1 MNDEGMEDTS
11 SGLDLLRSSL
21 SSAIRRGGPLS
32 SVIEQSLEKAGVPKS
47 IEVDYE
53 PMPMEERRA
62 PSRDTRFRDEL
73 MAQLEEAKQ
82 KLLTPKPEP
91 KTVLEKLAR
100 QFVIPT
106 GKSGDIFIARQE
118 RAEKEAQ
125 DELKRRETI
134 LNLTAKQAELER
146 QQEEALAE
154 AERRRAEAAAKGFEK
169 NWQGGGGRRY
179 VFKDS
184 VAAGVA
190 SKRAPQIFDP
200 NLGFGYVNDQGE
212 FVPEFRAP
220 AGTRVITS
228 SVENPESRKQF
239 NDRILAF
246 NDEKRGLIKL
256 NKYFQDLED
265 MGQSGFDT
273 FVNKI
278 TGNVKKFFGTERKR
292 EEFATQT
299 AEARQQ
305 ALIGA
310 LRLDVLGPGVVTK
323 EDAQRLEKAVGGNIS
338 ILFSPETARYLLRDF
353 YEDKSLRA
361 KTLSEFLQ
369 DQAEFFDQDPE
380 KFAFDLPETLGGDT
394 LRGRRPRGNKP
405 PAGGS
410 RPPAGG
416 AARPPA
422 AGGASVTSAPPQG
435 AIDKLKANPNLA
447 AAFDEKY
454 GAGAS
459 RKYLGK

>member
-1 MNDEGMEDTS
+1 MNDEEMEDTS
-11 SGLDLLRSSL
+11 SGLDVLRSSL
-21 SSAIRRGGPLS
+21 SSAVRRGGPLS
-32 SVIEQSLEKAGVPKS
+32 SVIERSLEKAGVPKS

-53 PMPMEERRA
+53 PMPETQEEARLRA
-62 PSRDTRFRDEL
+62 PPSRTPFRDRFIAEL
-73 MAQLEEAKQ
+73 DQTMQ
-82 KLLTPKPEP
+82 KLLAPKPEP
-91 KTVLEKLAR
+91 KTLLDVLYRKFAM
-100 QFVIPT
+100 PT
-106 GKSGDIFIARQE
+106 GKSGSLIVAQQE
-118 RAEKEAQ
+118 RAEKEAE
-125 DELKRRETI
+125 DEMTRRETI
-134 LNLTAKQAELER
+134 LEILGKQAEMER
-146 QQEEALAE
+146 QQELNLAAQRRAAAE
-154 AERRRAEAAAKGFEK
+154 ASKGK
-169 NWQGGGGRRY
+169 GLQSGGGRRY
-179 VFKDS
+179 VFKDPE
-184 VAAGVA
+184 AAGVKA
-190 SKRAPQIFDP
+190 KRASQVFDP
-200 NLGFGYVNDQGE
+200 DLGPGYMNDQGE
-212 FVPEFRAP
+212 FIPENLAP
-220 AGTRVITS
+220 EGTRVITS

-256 NKYFQDLED
+256 NKYFKDLED

-278 TGNVKKFFGTERKR
+278 TGNVKKFFGTERSR

-338 ILFSPETARYLLRDF
+338 ILFSPETAKYLLRDF

-369 DQAEFFDQDPE
+369 DQAEFFDQDPS
-380 KFAFDLPETLGGDT
+380 KFALDVPETLGGDT
-394 LRGRRPRGNKP
+394 LRGRRPRGGKP
-405 PAGGS
+405 PAGG
-410 RPPAGG
+410 
-416 AARPPA
+416 ARPPA
-422 AGGASVTSAPPQG
+422 AGGVSVTSTPPQG